1 MKFAYYMCILFA
13 KSDDCVK
20 NFDERK
26 PKQEESDLVLKLR
39 DDIDTNLTRIFAG
52 QGWALASLGYKQV
65 DLNVTDKKLIISE
78 STCVTYNKHV

>member
-13 KSDDCVK
+13 KSDDRVK

-39 DDIDTNLTRIFAG
+39 DDIDTNSTRIFAVRVG
-52 QGWALASLGYKQV
+52 L
-65 DLNVTDKKLIISE
+65 
-78 STCVTYNKHV
+78 